1 MEFKDKYAPDSAS
14 TEEKKNKKV
23 ISDDFYAIG
32 EMLQEL
38 YYKLEQLRQKLV
50 GLYQH
55 QVQQLLKRDY
65 TLILR

>member
-38 YYKLEQLRQKLV
+38 YYKLEQLRQK
-50 GLYQH
+50 
-55 QVQQLLKRDY
+55 
-65 TLILR
+65 